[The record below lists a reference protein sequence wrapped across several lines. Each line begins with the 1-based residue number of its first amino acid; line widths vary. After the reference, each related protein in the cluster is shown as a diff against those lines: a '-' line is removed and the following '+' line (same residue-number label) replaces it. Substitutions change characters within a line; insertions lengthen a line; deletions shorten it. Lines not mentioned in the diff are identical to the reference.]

1 LCALIALG
9 VYIAFLYS
17 LSDRLNI
24 TSRNLQALEIK
35 KVVVRDPPKK
45 VQPPAIV
52 NLCTRLNRLDRN
64 LVTMKTID
72 NECIITLNG
81 NNLFASGSVVIN
93 ASFEA
98 TLDSIA
104 NEIKAIQDIPVD
116 VIVSGH
122 TDNDPLSARLA
133 LSYKDNVGLSQARAE
148 SVKERIDR
156 YLAGSN
162 HRTKAEGY
170 GAYLMVD
177 KTPAG
182 KALNRRVELSVKQS
196 VRGQLNP
203 AGAEQ

>member
-24 TSRNLQALEIK
+24 TSRNLQALEIP
-35 KVVVRDPPKK
+35 KVDVKDQSTK

-52 NLCTRLNRLDRN
+52 NLCARLDQLDKR

-72 NECIITLNG
+72 DECIITLNG

-104 NEIKAIQDIPVD
+104 REIKAIQDIPLN

-133 LSYKDNVGLSQARAE
+133 LIYRDNGGLSQARAE
-148 SVKERIDR
+148 SVKERLDQ
-156 YLAGSN
+156 YLGSTN
-162 HRTKAEGY
+162 HRTTAEGY
-170 GAYLMVD
+170 GAFFLVD
-177 KTPAG
+177 KTQEGRAR
-182 KALNRRVELSVKQS
+182 NRRVELSVKQYTPKQHNRS
-196 VRGQLNP
+196 GV
-203 AGAEQ
+203 E